1 MDKEYLK
8 NFTKEELN
16 EWELLNLRLGYLM
29 VSKIVKGKIYY
40 QVSLD

>member
-1 MDKEYLK
+1 MRTMWK
-8 NFTKEELN
+8 TKEELN

>member
-1 MDKEYLK
+1 MNRTMCKA
-8 NFTKEELN
+8 KEELN

-29 VSKIVKGKIYY
+29 VNKIVKGKIYY

>member
-1 MDKEYLK
+1 MNRTMWK
-8 NFTKEELN
+8 TKEELN

-29 VSKIVKGKIYY
+29 VSKIVKSKTYY